1 MPVTNRLFI
10 AVSAALLIASCS
22 REAAAPAAQAPDSG
36 APASQAPAADV
47 PPEAAS
53 PAVDAAPAE
62 LAMTPAALPEFIVRQ
77 IAVADLPPQV
87 IGGAGVTLSLAN
99 GVLWFSAGGS
109 GYNPPSGD
117 VLAATPTAPPIIRT
131 DGGDID
137 LSGFPPGDVQITVS
151 IDDSVVNGGYSFPA
165 DPWQAV
171 TLAVAPAGQPAAAP
185 VFGQSSWP
193 ANFLAP
199 SVADDQ
205 RSVTWIDTES
215 DQNVYE
221 YSLALDGPS
230 GRLVIDPKIKPGGS
244 TTR

>member
-1 MPVTNRLFI
+1 MPVTSKLFI

-22 REAAAPAAQAPDSG
+22 REAAAPAAQAPDS
-36 APASQAPAADV
+36 AASASQAPAADV

-53 PAVDAAPAE
+53 PAVDAAPAG
-62 LAMTPAALPEFIVRQ
+62 PAALPELIVTTMPTD
-77 IAVADLPPQV
+77 DLPPNV
-87 IGGAGVTLSLAN
+87 IGAAGITLSLAN
-99 GVLWFSAGGS
+99 GVLWISAGGA
-109 GYNPPSGD
+109 GYNPPAGQ
-117 VLAATPTAPPIIRT
+117 VLADTPTAPPIVRT

-165 DPWQAV
+165 DAWQAV
-171 TLAVAPAGQPAAAP
+171 TLAVVPAGQPAPPP
-185 VFGQSSWP
+185 VFGQATWP
-193 ANFLAP
+193 ANFLP
-199 SVADDQ
+199 PTVAADQ
-205 RSVTWIDTES
+205 RSVTWIDTDS

-221 YSLALDGPS
+221 YSFALDGPD